1 MTGIPDPKEH
11 PMKRLDSLRAAFV
24 VAGLGAAPAALA
36 DPGATISP
44 AGWASLLAI
53 PVVVAVLWF
62 VHKRIG

>member
-1 MTGIPDPKEH
+1 
-11 PMKRLDSLRAAFV
+11 MKRLDSLRAALV